1 MTDDAE
7 AVGDGT
13 ELTPR
18 EQIFIQAFGNSESP
32 TFNKATAS
40 ARRAGYSTP
49 RSAGWRLRRRPHIK
63 KRLEELAKEAALGL
77 EQVMSSLE
85 RLQRLAEEKGDLA
98 TAARCAE
105 LLAKRLG
112 AFVER
117 YRLDGPQLVEL
128 TEFQIV
134 EAQRLTRLLLIEGA
148 GDAAGLPAPVL
159 EKGATEDADLRL
171 ASE

>member
-1 MTDDAE
+1 
-7 AVGDGT
+7 
-13 ELTPR
+13 
-18 EQIFIQAFGNSESP
+18 
-32 TFNKATAS
+32 
-40 ARRAGYSTP
+40 
-49 RSAGWRLRRRPHIK
+49 
-63 KRLEELAKEAALGL
+63 
-77 EQVMSSLE
+77 MSSLE

-98 TAARCAE
+98 TAARCSE

-112 AFVER
+112 GFTER
-117 YRLDGPQLVEL
+117 FILTTPEL
-128 TEFQIV
+128 EALSEVQIV